1 MRLYILQ
8 LRDFAGFA
16 QKIAGETLSKVYS
29 HCVVIIHNDSVRVD
43 LFLK

>member
-1 MRLYILQ
+1 VRLYSLQ
-8 LRDFAGFA
+8 LRDFGRFA

-29 HCVVIIHNDSVRVD
+29 HCVVIIHNDSDRVD